1 MASLL
6 LLPPEICATI
16 CGEVDRAALG
26 VLCRISPLLR
36 DQAQR
41 MLYHTVD
48 LQDRNMRFLR
58 SWCLAV
64 TRHSHLAERVHALS
78 LQLPSNLEPSDAQKI
93 SRALALCVNLKE
105 LTVRHEPDA
114 PTDDSVQTWIL
125 EACTF
130 RLTHFV
136 NSYFNFIDEEL
147 FIGHQPD
154 LRLLSLPFSSSFSC
168 TDAQLPNLTA
178 IDAPLGVVV
187 SLPGAR
193 PLERIQI
200 HCQRSEFLQGL
211 SLLGRYA
218 STLKTLTLV
227 REGVEWG
234 SSTVDIVEDIAQ
246 VLPALLHFGINES
259 EKLHSFFSIEES
271 PIRGLQL
278 FTHIETFAFRLRRGV
293 CFWAPTETTYNVGTH
308 AQLATFGLAI
318 LEGCPTLRQVTVGG
332 EPFAGHELRCTVTRV
347 AEREDAVFD
356 DGDAFGLD
364 AMSKFWN
371 P

>member
-1 MASLL
+1 MQDIAFAPRPGSADA
-6 LLPPEICATI
+6 LP
-16 CGEVDRAALG
+16 
-26 VLCRISPLLR
+26 
-36 DQAQR
+36 
-41 MLYHTVD
+41 Y
-48 LQDRNMRFLR
+48 
-58 SWCLAV
+58 AV

-105 LTVRHEPDA
+105 LTVRHEPDT

-147 FIGHQPD
+147 FIGQQPD

-187 SLPGAR
+187 SLPGA
-193 PLERIQI
+193 
-200 HCQRSEFLQGL
+200 L
-211 SLLGRYA
+211 SLGPLRLDSEDADAG
-218 STLKTLTLV
+218 

-259 EKLHSFFSIEES
+259 EKLFFLDRRV

-308 AQLATFGLAI
+308 AQLAAFGLAI

-347 AEREDAVFD
+347 AEREDA
-356 DGDAFGLD
+356 
-364 AMSKFWN
+364 FWN